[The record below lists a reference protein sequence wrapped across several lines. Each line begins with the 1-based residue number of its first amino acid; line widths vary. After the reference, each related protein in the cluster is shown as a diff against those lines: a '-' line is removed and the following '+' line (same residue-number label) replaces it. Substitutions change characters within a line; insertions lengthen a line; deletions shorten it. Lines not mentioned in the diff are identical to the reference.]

1 MEQISC
7 CAEILPGL
15 WIGSLASVKVVG
27 GDGNGDKLHQWTI
40 ISVLESEKLLRL
52 TKAILSSRKDFGDF
66 QHVVWRLPDKS
77 SGDFLSERL
86 LSILACMDE
95 MLVVVDAEPNQYN
108 NNKACLVHCAQGI
121 SRSAAVC
128 AAWLLSRKKLSL
140 QEALAAI
147 RKARP
152 EIRPNLGFLASLR
165 ALEQCDGDVEKAMQR
180 MRERKGKDDAVM

>member
-1 MEQISC
+1 
-7 CAEILPGL
+7 
-15 WIGSLASVKVVG
+15 LASVKVVG
-27 GDGNGDKLHQWTI
+27 GDGNYDKLHQWTI

-52 TKAILSSRKDFGDF
+52 TKAILSSREDFGDF

-86 LSILACMDE
+86 LSILACIDE
-95 MLVVVDAEPNQYN
+95 MLVVVDAEPNN
-108 NNKACLVHCAQGI
+108 KKACLVHCAQGI

-152 EIRPNLGFLASLR
+152 EIRPNLGFWASLR
-165 ALEQCDGDVEKAMQR
+165 ALEQCGGDVEKAMQR

>member
-15 WIGSLASVKVVG
+15 WIGSLASVKAVVC
-27 GDGNGDKLHQWTI
+27 DGNDEKSHQWTI

-52 TKAILSSRKDFGDF
+52 TKAILSSRQAFGDF

-86 LSILACMDE
+86 LSILACIDE
-95 MLVVVDAEPNQYN
+95 MLVVVDAKPNHN

-140 QEALAAI
+140 REALAAI

-165 ALEQCDGDVEKAMQR
+165 ALEQCGGDVKKAMQR
-180 MRERKGKDDAVM
+180 MRERKGKDDAMM